1 MFSRKD
7 KQGTKEKKIYVEEK
21 NKQKSIENKIRHHHE
36 VTCTIDQIKICQLG
50 HKYIFH
56 LF

>member
-7 KQGTKEKKIYVEEK
+7 KQGRKEKKIHVEEK
-21 NKQKSIENKIRHHHE
+21 TNKQKSIENKIRHHHE
-36 VTCTIDQIKICQLG
+36 VTCTIDQVKRCQLG

-56 LF
+56 